1 MTELQPILD
10 QSLAPYTSWNVGGPA
25 DRLYQPQTLAAL
37 IGILQSLPDDEP
49 LLWMGR
55 GSNLLVRD
63 GGVRG
68 SVILLREGV
77 DQIDVL
83 EGGAIRAESGV
94 SLARLA
100 RQVRQLGSGHLGFLA
115 GIPGSVGGALSM
127 NAGAFGDEIWSWVDR
142 VEVIDRSGALHHRD
156 ATAYQ
161 PGYRSIKR
169 RGGQEQEEW
178 FVAATFLLPN
188 RQKQQDDLAL
198 RKQLKARNSSQ
209 PMGLPSCGSVFRNPE
224 GDYAGR
230 LIELSGLKGHCVGDA
245 CVAVEH
251 ANFIV
256 NQGKAT
262 ATEIEALIE
271 EIEQVVQRDHGIQ
284 LQREVRV
291 VGERLRTDD
300 ES

>member
-1 MTELQPILD
+1 MGQQPLLD
-10 QSLAPYTSWNVGGPA
+10 QRLAPYTSWKVGGPA
-25 DRLYQPQTLAAL
+25 DRLYQPRSLAELIDTLR
-37 IGILQSLPDDEP
+37 SLPGNEP
-49 LLWMGR
+49 LLWIGR

-68 SVILLREGV
+68 SVMLLREGV
-77 DQIDVL
+77 DQVNVL
-83 EGGAIRAESGV
+83 DDGTMRAESGA

-100 RQVRQLGSGHLGFLA
+100 RQMRQQGGDHLDFLS

-127 NAGAFGDEIWSWVDR
+127 NAGAFGDEIWSWVVG
-142 VEVIDRSGALHHRD
+142 VEVVDRSGEVHHRS
-156 ATAYQ
+156 ATEYQ
-161 PGYRSIKR
+161 PSYRSVERKGADER
-169 RGGQEQEEW
+169 EEW
-178 FVAATFLLPN
+178 FVAATFAPPSHQT
-188 RQKQQDDLAL
+188 QKGEGELN
-198 RKQLKARNSSQ
+198 KQLKARNRSQ

-230 LIELSGLKGHCVGDA
+230 LIEQSGMKGHCIGDA

-256 NQGKAT
+256 NRGEAT
-262 ATEIEALIE
+262 ATEIESLIE
-271 EIEQVVQRDHGIQ
+271 EIEQVVFRDHGVL

-291 VGERLRTDD
+291 VGEQMRPDD